1 MSSNSYHF
9 DLSRSK
15 INKTTLFIKDISQN
29 RSVFEIFR
37 VQCIFGLF
45 LKKLLIVKLQIYGR
59 LPFDDSDH
67 KKLIKQAVTGVIFPL
82 KPEVSEKCRN
92 LINKLLCK
100 ASDRIPMRFIKS
112 DSWFRK
118 QKTLADEKARQT
130 SSEEMET
137 IISDTPILPDSSEPD
152 QSVKIPSKVL
162 SVEKKEEIEDAPK
175 ELADG
180 QDDQHVTS

>member
-1 MSSNSYHF
+1 
-9 DLSRSK
+9 
-15 INKTTLFIKDISQN
+15 
-29 RSVFEIFR
+29 
-37 VQCIFGLF
+37 
-45 LKKLLIVKLQIYGR
+45 
-59 LPFDDSDH
+59 
-67 KKLIKQAVTGVIFPL
+67 
-82 KPEVSEKCRN
+82 
-92 LINKLLCK
+92 
-100 ASDRIPMRFIKS
+100 MRFIKS

-130 SSEEMET
+130 SSEEMEI

-162 SVEKKEEIEDAPK
+162 SVEKKEEVEGAPK